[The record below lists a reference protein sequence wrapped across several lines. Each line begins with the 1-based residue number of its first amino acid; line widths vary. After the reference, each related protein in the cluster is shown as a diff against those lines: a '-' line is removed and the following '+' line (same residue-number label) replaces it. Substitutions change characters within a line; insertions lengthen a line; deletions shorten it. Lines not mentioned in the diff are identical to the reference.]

1 MPIDQTPEQLLSLLN
16 ELRKLPN
23 ETEWVE
29 FKHNNDLAPMIG
41 EYISALANSAAL
53 MGKQNAYVVWGIADD
68 DHAVV
73 GTDFKPSQ
81 EHFKQQELESW
92 LLQKISPKIAFRF
105 YEFSATGA
113 GGGTSSTDQEPA
125 EPKPVVILEIQ
136 AAAHTPVQF
145 DGTEFIRIGSYK
157 KKLRDFQEKE
167 RELWRVFDRI
177 PFEQQAAA
185 ANLTADQVLKLLS
198 YSDYFDLTNQPLPEG
213 RDGVLAS
220 LNADKM
226 IGIQDNGQWF
236 ISNLGAILFAKQLS
250 DFDQLARK
258 AVRLILYKGNGR
270 VETVREID
278 GIKGYAIGFEGL
290 IDYIKTLLPSNEEI
304 GKAFRKEVP
313 MYPELALRELVANA
327 IIHQDFSLT
336 GTGPTIELFDTR
348 LEITNP
354 GLPLVD
360 TQRFLD
366 SPPQSRNEALASF
379 MRRINICEERGSGID
394 KVVFQT
400 ELYQLPAPMFETSE
414 RHTKAILFAHKE
426 YNEMDTDEKVRA
438 CYLHCCLKYVNHEPM
453 NNASLRERFK
463 IEDGNAAMASRVI
476 KQATLSGLIR
486 LYDPNANRKALRY
499 VPFWV

>member
-1 MPIDQTPEQLLSLLN
+1 MPIDQTLEQLLSLLN

-29 FKHNNDLAPMIG
+29 FKHNNDQVPMIG

-105 YEFSATGA
+105 YEFSAV
-113 GGGTSSTDQEPA
+113 SSSINQEPA

-136 AAAHTPVQF
+136 AAAYTPVQF

-185 ANLTADQVLKLLS
+185 ANLSADQVLKLLS
-198 YSDYFDLTNQPLPEG
+198 YSDYFDLSNQPLPEG
-213 RDGVLAS
+213 RDGVLAA

-226 IGIQDNGQWF
+226 IGNQDNGQWF

-258 AVRLILYKGNGR
+258 SVRLIQYKGNGR
-270 VETVREID
+270 VETTREINES
-278 GIKGYAIGFEGL
+278 KGYAIGFEGL
-290 IDYIKTLLPSNEEI
+290 INYIKTLLPSNEEI

-463 IEDGNAAMASRVI
+463 IEVGNAAIASRVI
-476 KQATLSGLIR
+476 KQTTEAGLIR
-486 LYDPNANRKALRY
+486 LYDPKANRKALRY